1 MLKSRGV
8 FGADQ
13 IREAQTLYAVTD
25 SAWLRGRTLEECVRQ
40 ALEGG
45 ASFVQLRE
53 KGATTDELVELGRP
67 LKALC
72 REFGVPFVIDDDIE
86 AARILDCDGVHVG
99 QEDESCARARAVLGP
114 DKIVGV
120 STQTVEQARAA
131 EEAGADYL
139 GVGGVVATSTKPEAW
154 ALTHQEFE
162 DIVNAVDIPV
172 VAIGGVNKDTL
183 DKLEGTG
190 VAGVAVV
197 SAIFAA
203 EDIASSTADLLE
215 AVKSIDFGQVS

>member
-1 MLKSRGV
+1 MPKNRGA
-8 FGADQ
+8 FSAEQ
-13 IREAQTLYAVTD
+13 IREAQLLYAVTD
-25 SAWLRGRTLEECVRQ
+25 SAWLAGRSLETCVAL

-53 KGATTDELVELGRP
+53 KGATTEELVELGRP
-67 LKALC
+67 LMELC
-72 REFGVPFVIDDDIE
+72 RRAGVPFVVNDDLE

-99 QEDESCARARAVLGP
+99 QGDASCERARALLGP

-120 STQTVEQARAA
+120 STQTVEQAQAA
-131 EEAGADYL
+131 QAAGADYL
-139 GVGGVVATSTKPEAW
+139 GVGGVVATSTKPDAFKLE
-154 ALTHQEFE
+154 HQDFV
-162 DIVNAVDIPV
+162 DIAAAVDIPV

-183 DKLEGTG
+183 PKVEHTG

-203 EDIASSTADLLE
+203 KDIAASTADLLE
-215 AVKSIDFGQVS
+215 AVKRTPFAVEE